1 MKKTI
6 ISILG
11 FFVLS
16 ATISAQI
23 KLSKS
28 AEKVGVIMYFIEN
41 YYVDKVDDKK
51 LSEDAIRALLREL
64 DPHSSYISPEEAREM
79 NEPLEGNFDGI
90 GISFNMMTDTLYVIE
105 TISGGPSEKV
115 GILPGDKMIYVND
128 TLIAGVKMST
138 KKVMSYLRG
147 PKGTKVNV
155 KVMRRGVPEL
165 LDFVI
170 TRDKIPIY
178 SLDAS
183 YMLDNN
189 VGYIRL
195 SRFGA
200 TTLDEFKEACKKLQ
214 AEGMKNLILDL
225 QSNGGGYMPIAIGLV
240 DEFLD
245 KDKLIV
251 YTEGARE
258 PKRTWKSTSKGLFE
272 KGKLVV
278 LINEYSASASE
289 IVSGAIQDW
298 DRGVIV
304 GRRSFG
310 KGLVQK
316 QIPLPDESLLRL
328 TISRYYTPTGR
339 SIQKPYE
346 KGDED
351 SYAMDVIERYNK
363 GEMMHADSIHFPDS
377 LKYETLI
384 NKRTVYGGGG
394 IMPDYFVPIDTTYYS
409 DYLRKLNGLGV
420 TYKTALKIVDR
431 NRNSLLKTYATGDS
445 FKENYTIS
453 DKDLDLLQSVAK
465 EEKIEFKED
474 QYERSL
480 PIIKAQLKALIGRDL
495 YDTATYFKV
504 INEISDEYMEA
515 LKIINDD
522 FQYNDL
528 LHRKISEID

>member
-1 MKKTI
+1 MRKI
-6 ISILG
+6 FVAILG
-11 FFVLS
+11 FFILS
-16 ATISAQI
+16 TAVSAQI
-23 KLSKS
+23 KLSKG
-28 AEKVGVIMYFIEN
+28 AEKVGIIMHFIEN

-51 LSEDAIRALLREL
+51 LSEDAIKALLQEL

-115 GILPGDKMIYVND
+115 GILPGDKIIEVND

-138 KKVMSYLRG
+138 KKVMSFLRG

-155 KVMRRGVPEL
+155 RVLRKGVPEL
-165 LDFVI
+165 LNFVI

-214 AEGMKNLILDL
+214 AEGMESLILDL
-225 QSNGGGYMPIAIGLV
+225 QNNGGGYMPIAIGLV

-251 YTEGARE
+251 YTEGTKE
-258 PKRTWKSTSKGLFE
+258 PKKTWRSTSKGLFE
-272 KGKLVV
+272 KGKLVI
-278 LINEYSASASE
+278 LINEFSASASE

-316 QIPLPDESLLRL
+316 QIPLHDESLLRL
-328 TISRYYTPTGR
+328 TVSRYYTPTGR

-394 IMPDYFVPIDTTYYS
+394 IMPDYFVPIDTTHYS
-409 DYLRKLNGLGV
+409 DYLRRLNALGV
-420 TYKTALKIVDR
+420 TYKTALRIVDVS
-431 NRNSLLKTYATGDS
+431 RNSLLLQYPTGES
-445 FKENYTIS
+445 FKDNYEIS
-453 DKDLDLLQSVAK
+453 DKDLNLLRSFADEDK
-465 EEKIEFKED
+465 LKFKED
-474 QYERSL
+474 EYERSL
-480 PIIKAQLKALIGRDL
+480 PIIKTQLKALIGRDL
-495 YDTATYFKV
+495 YDTGTYYKI
-504 INEISDEYMEA
+504 INELSEEYIEGV
-515 LKIINDD
+515 KIINDD
-522 FQYNDL
+522 YLYNDL
-528 LHRKISEID
+528 LHRKISDSD

>member
-1 MKKTI
+1 MKKVILSVLGIFILSTTI
-6 ISILG
+6 
-11 FFVLS
+11 
-16 ATISAQI
+16 TAQI
-23 KLSKS
+23 KLSKG
-28 AEKVGVIMYFIEN
+28 AEKVGLIMYFIEN
-41 YYVDKVDDKK
+41 YYVDQVNDKK
-51 LSEDAIRALLREL
+51 LSEDAIRSLLREL
-64 DPHSSYISPEEAREM
+64 DPHSSYISPEEAKEM

-128 TLIAGVKMST
+128 TLIAGVNMST
-138 KKVMSYLRG
+138 KKVMTYLRG

-155 KVMRRGVPEL
+155 KVKRGNVPEL
-165 LDFVI
+165 IDFVI

-178 SLDAS
+178 SLDAA

-189 VGYIRL
+189 VGYVRL

-214 AEGMKNLILDL
+214 DEGMESLILDL

-245 KDKLIV
+245 RDKLIV
-251 YTEGARE
+251 YTEGRRE
-258 PKRTWKSTSKGLFE
+258 PKKTWKSTSKGLFE
-272 KGKLVV
+272 QGKLII

-316 QIPLPDESLLRL
+316 QVPLPDESLLRL
-328 TISRYYTPTGR
+328 TVSRYYTPTGR

-346 KGDED
+346 KGDEM

-377 LKYETLI
+377 LKYQTLV

-394 IMPDYFVPIDTTYYS
+394 IMPDYFVPVDTSFYS
-409 DYLRKLNGLGV
+409 DYIRKINAVGV
-420 TYKTALKIVDR
+420 TPKTALRIVDKQR
-431 NRNSLLKTYATGDS
+431 ASLLTQYPTSDS
-445 FKENYTIS
+445 FNEFYDIS
-453 DKDLDLLQSVAK
+453 DTELELLKSIAQ
-465 EEKIEFKED
+465 EDKIEFDEKG
-474 QYERSL
+474 YEKSL
-480 PIIKAQLKALIGRDL
+480 SVIKAQLKALIARDL
-495 YDTATYFKV
+495 YDGAAYYKV
-504 INEISDEYMEA
+504 INQINDEYLEA
-515 LKIINDD
+515 VKIINDD
-522 FQYNDL
+522 FLYNNL
-528 LHRKISEID
+528 LHRKISEE